1 MLLDLLRNRTSIRN
15 FTGEDISMDIIKYI
29 LEAGRLSPSGGN
41 EQSWRFGVITD
52 KEMIKKIS
60 EIAYK
65 QKWIESA
72 GFLIVLCTCI
82 VEKERGGRDIQ
93 KARFQKLSEVI
104 ESMDDELYSF
114 LNMEEHQTKIPG
126 THMVLAA
133 LEHGIAST
141 WISYFDVDKI
151 SKLLNLPKECIAS
164 EILAFGYPSNK
175 KEPLK
180 KKKLEEITFY
190 NVFDVEKSMVMS
202 GDKNEV

>member
-15 FTGEDISMDIIKYI
+15 FTGEDISMEIIKYI

-41 EQSWRFGVITD
+41 EQSWKFGVIID
-52 KEMIKKIS
+52 KDMIKKVS
-60 EIAYK
+60 EIAYD

-72 GFLIVLCTCI
+72 SFLIVLCTCI

-93 KARFQKLSEVI
+93 KARFPKISETI
-104 ESMDDELYSF
+104 EGMNNEIYSC
-114 LNMEEHQTKIPG
+114 LNMEKHQTKIPG

-141 WISYFDVDKI
+141 WVSYFDVDKM
-151 SKLLNLPKECIAS
+151 SMLLNLPKAYIAS
-164 EILAFGYPSNK
+164 EILAFGYPANK

-190 NVFDVEKSMVMS
+190 NVFHIEK
-202 GDKNEV
+202 